1 MLTLLILLEPTG
13 IGYNNFNLNNRFN
26 FLDKF

>member
-1 MLTLLILLEPTG
+1 MLTLLILLEPTD
-13 IGYNNFNLNNRFN
+13 IGYNNFNLNNRLN